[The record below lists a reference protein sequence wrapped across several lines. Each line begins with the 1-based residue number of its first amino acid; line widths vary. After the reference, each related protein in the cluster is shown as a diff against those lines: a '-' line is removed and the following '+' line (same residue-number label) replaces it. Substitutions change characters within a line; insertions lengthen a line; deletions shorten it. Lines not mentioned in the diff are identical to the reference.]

1 MNLYFVYTKK
11 YNLIGVI
18 KAQTKESARDKSIK
32 KWTRK
37 RINPKLAILLDEGII
52 IKIPNMISKIPLIY
66 TQNKGYP
73 IIFGTIG
80 SNQSGSKKCC
90 IPMYINQLP

>member
-11 YNLIGVI
+11 YNLIDVI

-37 RINPKLAILLDEGII
+37 RVSHIKLYKD
-52 IKIPNMISKIPLIY
+52 
-66 TQNKGYP
+66 KGLM
-73 IIFGTIG
+73 GTIG
-80 SNQSGSKKCC
+80 AYQ
-90 IPMYINQLP
+90 

>member
-37 RINPKLAILLDEGII
+37 RVSHIKLYKD
-52 IKIPNMISKIPLIY
+52 
-66 TQNKGYP
+66 KGLM
-73 IIFGTIG
+73 GTIG
-80 SNQSGSKKCC
+80 AYQ
-90 IPMYINQLP
+90 